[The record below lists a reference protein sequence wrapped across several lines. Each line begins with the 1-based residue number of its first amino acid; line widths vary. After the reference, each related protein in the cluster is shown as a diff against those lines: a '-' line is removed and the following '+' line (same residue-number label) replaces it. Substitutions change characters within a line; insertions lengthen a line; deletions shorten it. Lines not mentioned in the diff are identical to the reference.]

1 MADQTA
7 SDRISGYAD
16 AVLAVAHA
24 EGAQAAVEA
33 ELARFAAAL
42 RSSDELQS
50 TLADSVIDVER
61 RLRITEDL
69 LGGRA
74 LPATAALVSLVV
86 GAGRGGE
93 LVEII
98 DAAIDRAAAGRNRR
112 VARVRSAVDL
122 TGEQRT
128 RLAEAIKASSG
139 LDVEIPGH
147 CRSQRGRRGGHRDR
161 RRRDRRQRAQPPAA
175 DASRPPL
182 SAPDHHTED

>member
-1 MADQTA
+1 M
-7 SDRISGYAD
+7 
-16 AVLAVAHA
+16 
-24 EGAQAAVEA
+24 
-33 ELARFAAAL
+33 
-42 RSSDELQS
+42 
-50 TLADSVIDVER
+50 ER

-69 LGGRA
+69 LGARA

-112 VARVRSAVDL
+112 VARVRSAVEL

-139 LDVEIPGH
+139 LDVEI
-147 CRSQRGRRGGHRDR
+147 QTIVDATVVGGVVTEIGDDVIDGSVRNR
-161 RRRDRRQRAQPPAA
+161 LQQMRAGL
-175 DASRPPL
+175 R
-182 SAPDHHTED
+182 

>member
-1 MADQTA
+1 MADQSA
-7 SDRISGYAD
+7 SDRIGSYAD
-16 AVLAVAHA
+16 AVLAVARA
-24 EGAQAAVEA
+24 EGAQDAVED
-33 ELARFAAAL
+33 ELARFAEVL

-50 TLADSVIDVER
+50 TLADPVIDVER

-98 DAAIDRAAAGRNRR
+98 DATIDRAAAGRNRR
-112 VARVRSAVDL
+112 VARVRSAVEL
-122 TGEQRT
+122 SSEQRA

-139 LDVEIPGH
+139 LDVEIQTIVDPTVV
-147 CRSQRGRRGGHRDR
+147 GGVVTEIGDDVIDGSVLSRL
-161 RRRDRRQRAQPPAA
+161 QQMRAGL
-175 DASRPPL
+175 R
-182 SAPDHHTED
+182 

>member
-1 MADQTA
+1 MA
-7 SDRISGYAD
+7 R
-16 AVLAVAHA
+16 A
-24 EGAQAAVEA
+24 EGAQADVEA
-33 ELARFAAAL
+33 ELARFAEVL

-112 VARVRSAVDL
+112 VARVRSAVEL

-139 LDVEIPGH
+139 LDVEIQTIVDPTVV
-147 CRSQRGRRGGHRDR
+147 GGVVTEIGDDVIDGSVRNR
-161 RRRDRRQRAQPPAA
+161 LQQMRAG
-175 DASRPPL
+175 L
-182 SAPDHHTED
+182 G

>member
-1 MADQTA
+1 MADAAA

-16 AVLAVAHA
+16 AVLAVARA
-24 EGAQAAVEA
+24 EGAQDAVED
-33 ELARFAAAL
+33 ELVRFAQAL
-42 RSSDELQS
+42 RSSDELHS
-50 TLADSVIDVER
+50 TLADTAIDVER

-112 VARVRSAVDL
+112 VARVRSAVEL
-122 TGEQRT
+122 TADQRA

-139 LDVEIPGH
+139 LDVEIQAIVDPTVVGGVVTEIGDDVIDGSV
-147 CRSQRGRRGGHRDR
+147 RSRLQQMRSG
-161 RRRDRRQRAQPPAA
+161 
-175 DASRPPL
+175 L
-182 SAPDHHTED
+182 S

>member
-16 AVLAVAHA
+16 AVLAVAQA
-24 EGAQAAVEA
+24 EGAQADVEA
-33 ELARFAAAL
+33 ELARFAEAL

-50 TLADSVIDVER
+50 TLADPVIDVER

-112 VARVRSAVDL
+112 VARVRSAVEL

-139 LDVEIPGH
+139 LDVEIQTIVDP
-147 CRSQRGRRGGHRDR
+147 SVVGGVVTEIGDDVIDGSVRNR
-161 RRRDRRQRAQPPAA
+161 LQQMRAGL
-175 DASRPPL
+175 R
-182 SAPDHHTED
+182 

>member
-16 AVLAVAHA
+16 AVLAVARA
-24 EGAQAAVEA
+24 EGAQADVEA
-33 ELARFAAAL
+33 ELARFAEVL
-42 RSSDELQS
+42 RFSDELQS

-112 VARVRSAVDL
+112 VARVRSAVEL

-139 LDVEIPGH
+139 LDVEIQTIVDPTVV
-147 CRSQRGRRGGHRDR
+147 GGVVTEIGDDVIDGSVRNR
-161 RRRDRRQRAQPPAA
+161 LQQMRAGL
-175 DASRPPL
+175 R
-182 SAPDHHTED
+182 

>member
-7 SDRISGYAD
+7 SGRISGYAD
-16 AVLAVAHA
+16 AVLAVARA
-24 EGAQAAVEA
+24 EGAQADVEA
-33 ELARFAAAL
+33 ELARFAEVL
-42 RSSDELQS
+42 RFSDELQS
-50 TLADSVIDVER
+50 TLADSAIDVER

-93 LVEII
+93 LLEII

-112 VARVRSAVDL
+112 VARVRSAVEL

-139 LDVEIPGH
+139 LDVEIQTIVDPTVV
-147 CRSQRGRRGGHRDR
+147 GGVVTEIGDDVIDGSVRNR
-161 RRRDRRQRAQPPAA
+161 LQQMRAGL
-175 DASRPPL
+175 R
-182 SAPDHHTED
+182 

>member
-16 AVLAVAHA
+16 AVLAVARA
-24 EGAQAAVEA
+24 EGAQADVEA

-69 LGGRA
+69 LGGQA

-128 RLAEAIKASSG
+128 RLAEAIRASSG
-139 LDVEIPGH
+139 LDVEIQAIVDPTVLGGVVTEIGDDVIDGSV
-147 CRSQRGRRGGHRDR
+147 RSRLQ
-161 RRRDRRQRAQPPAA
+161 QMRAGL
-175 DASRPPL
+175 R
-182 SAPDHHTED
+182 

>member
-7 SDRISGYAD
+7 SDRIGGYAH
-16 AVLAVAHA
+16 AVLAVARA
-24 EGAQAAVEA
+24 EGAQAAVED
-33 ELARFAAAL
+33 ELSRFAEAL
-42 RSSDELQS
+42 RHSEELRS
-50 TLADSVIDVER
+50 TLADSAIDVER

-112 VARVRSAVDL
+112 VARVRSAVEL
-122 TGEQRT
+122 TGGQRT

-139 LDVEIPGH
+139 LDVEIQTIVDPTVV
-147 CRSQRGRRGGHRDR
+147 GGVVTEIGDDVIDGSVRNR
-161 RRRDRRQRAQPPAA
+161 LQQMRAGL
-175 DASRPPL
+175 R
-182 SAPDHHTED
+182 

>member
-139 LDVEIPGH
+139 LDVEIQAIVDPSVVGGVVTEIGDDVIDGSV
-147 CRSQRGRRGGHRDR
+147 RSRLQ
-161 RRRDRRQRAQPPAA
+161 QMRAGL
-175 DASRPPL
+175 R
-182 SAPDHHTED
+182 

>member
-1 MADQTA
+1 MPQTP
-7 SDRISGYAD
+7 
-16 AVLAVAHA
+16 VLTRCA
-24 EGAQAAVEA
+24 E
-33 ELARFAAAL
+33 AL

-50 TLADSVIDVER
+50 TLADPVIDVER

-112 VARVRSAVDL
+112 VARVRSAVEL

-139 LDVEIPGH
+139 LDVEIQAIVDPTVV
-147 CRSQRGRRGGHRDR
+147 GGVVTEIGDDVIDGSVRNR
-161 RRRDRRQRAQPPAA
+161 LQQMRAGL
-175 DASRPPL
+175 R
-182 SAPDHHTED
+182 

>member
-1 MADQTA
+1 MADATA

-16 AVLAVAHA
+16 AVLAVARA
-24 EGAQAAVEA
+24 EGAQDAVED
-33 ELARFAAAL
+33 ELVRFAQAL

-50 TLADSVIDVER
+50 TLADSAIDVER

-112 VARVRSAVDL
+112 VARVRSAVEL
-122 TGEQRT
+122 TSEQRA
-128 RLAEAIKASSG
+128 RLTEAIKASSG
-139 LDVEIPGH
+139 LDVEIQAIVDPTVVGGVVTEIGDDVIDGSV
-147 CRSQRGRRGGHRDR
+147 RSRLQQMRSG
-161 RRRDRRQRAQPPAA
+161 
-175 DASRPPL
+175 L
-182 SAPDHHTED
+182 S